1 MNQIPRRQ
9 ITNNPLKVLIVGAGA
24 GGLCLA
30 QGLKSAGIS
39 VEVFERDHTAFDRQ
53 AGYRLSINP
62 TGNRALKECLPESL
76 FQTLVKSSVKPSQGV
91 SFVDERLRT
100 LLSLDIPKMN
110 PNSLDSER
118 PITRIAL
125 RRILLD
131 GLDDIVHFSKKFLA
145 FEDAPDGRVI
155 VRFEDGSSATG
166 DLLVGADGANSRV
179 RAQLLPHAQR
189 IETGLL
195 AISGKLGLNDKVRA
209 ITPPAILRGPTLILG
224 PKGCFLF
231 ANAVEYE
238 DVETEEPRPRH
249 NIALADDESPV
260 TDREEYVMW
269 GFSARREKF
278 GLAASHEPLRP
289 EDLKIAAVALTQGWD
304 RALREIV
311 QQTSELSVFPVK
323 TSVPIPPWETRNVTL
338 LGDALHDMTPFRGMG
353 ANMALRD
360 AAALRRALVK
370 VAQGEALLLEALGNY
385 EREMIEHGFRAVRLS
400 LENMQRVH
408 SEALR
413 KAFAKFALR
422 LMNVVPVLKE
432 RFRSGR

>member
-1 MNQIPRRQ
+1 M
-9 ITNNPLKVLIVGAGA
+9 
-24 GGLCLA
+24 
-30 QGLKSAGIS
+30 
-39 VEVFERDHTAFDRQ
+39 
-53 AGYRLSINP
+53 
-62 TGNRALKECLPESL
+62 
-76 FQTLVKSSVKPSQGV
+76 
-91 SFVDERLRT
+91 
-100 LLSLDIPKMN
+100 
-110 PNSLDSER
+110 
-118 PITRIAL
+118 
-125 RRILLD
+125 
-131 GLDDIVHFSKKFLA
+131 
-145 FEDAPDGRVI
+145 
-155 VRFEDGSSATG
+155 
-166 DLLVGADGANSRV
+166 
-179 RAQLLPHAQR
+179 
-189 IETGLL
+189 
-195 AISGKLGLNDKVRA
+195 
-209 ITPPAILRGPTLILG
+209 ILG

-260 TDREEYVMW
+260 ADREEYVMW
-269 GFSARREKF
+269 GFSARRERF
-278 GLAASHEPLRP
+278 GLAASHQPLRP
-289 EDLKIAAVALTQGWD
+289 EDLKIAAVALMQGWD

-311 QQTSELSVFPVK
+311 KQTSELSVFPVK

-338 LGDALHDMTPFRGMG
+338 LGDALHNMTPFRGMG

>member
-1 MNQIPRRQ
+1 MKQIPSPQ
-9 ITNNPLKVLIVGAGA
+9 ITNNPLKVLIVGAGT

-30 QGLKSAGIS
+30 HGLKSAGIS
-39 VEVFERDHTAFDRQ
+39 VEVFERDHTPFDRQ

-62 TGNRALKECLPESL
+62 IGNRALKECLPESL
-76 FQTLVKSSVKPSQGV
+76 FQTLVKSSVRPSRGV
-91 SFVDERLRT
+91 SFLDERLRT
-100 LLSLDIPKMN
+100 LLSFDIPEMN

-125 RRILLD
+125 RRILLT
-131 GLDDIVHFSKKFLA
+131 GLDDIVHFSKKSVA
-145 FEDAPDGRVI
+145 FEDAPDGGVI
-155 VRFEDGSSATG
+155 VRFEDGSSASG

-231 ANAVEYE
+231 ANAVQYE
-238 DVETEEPRPRH
+238 DVETEELRPRH

-269 GFSARREKF
+269 GFSARWEKF

-289 EDLKIAAVALTQGWD
+289 EDLKSAAAALMQGWD
-304 RALREIV
+304 SALREIV

-323 TSVPIPPWETRNVTL
+323 TSAPIPPWETRNVTL
-338 LGDALHDMTPFRGMG
+338 LGDALHNMTPFRGMG

-370 VAQGEALLLEALGNY
+370 VAQGKALLLEALGNY

-408 SEALR
+408 SEGLK
-413 KAFAKFALR
+413 KAFAKFGLR

-432 RFRSGR
+432 HFRSGR